1 MKSLTKIYF
10 SICISLFIS
19 CGTTDGLKNVS
30 FSHRIG
36 FKKYTYKM
44 AIPKK
49 FEIKYVRGDG
59 EDKMEKQFWYSD
71 SSVTYVSD
79 FENNLNYDNIRAL
92 SSLYAKDAKA
102 FVFRDTLMLEGKTKT
117 GLYWKNI
124 RYNNVSIGYNNVNLQ
139 QKSIY
144 DQSLNTWR

>member
-1 MKSLTKIYF
+1 
-10 SICISLFIS
+10 
-19 CGTTDGLKNVS
+19 
-30 FSHRIG
+30 
-36 FKKYTYKM
+36 M

-71 SSVTYVSD
+71 SSVIYVSD

-102 FVFRDTLMLEGKTKT
+102 FVFRDTLMLEGNTKT

-124 RYNNVSIGYNNVNLQ
+124 RYNNVSIGYNNVKLQ